1 MTFKQGIDIV
11 ENKRIERI
19 YAKYKNV
26 FLSKILTENEINDL
40 KKICSKSVVIRKIT
54 SRFSA
59 KEAAAKAIGTGFREG
74 LKFTDIEIKYDNLE
88 KPELKLKKK
97 VFNRIFNK
105 NQKILS
111 SVSISNEKTHTI
123 AIVTFI
129 SL

>member
-40 KKICSKSVVIRKIT
+40 KKICSQSVVIRKII

-59 KEAAAKAIGTGFREG
+59 KEAAAKAIGTGFRKG
-74 LKFTDIEIKYDNLE
+74 LKFTDIEIKYDNLG
-88 KPELKLKKK
+88 KPKLELKEK
-97 VFNRIFNK
+97 VFNRIFDK

>member
-11 ENKRIERI
+11 ENKRVERI

-40 KKICSKSVVIRKIT
+40 KKISSQSVVIRKIT

-74 LKFTDIEIKYDNLE
+74 LKFTDIEIKYDNL
-88 KPELKLKKK
+88 
-97 VFNRIFNK
+97 
-105 NQKILS
+105 
-111 SVSISNEKTHTI
+111 
-123 AIVTFI
+123 
-129 SL
+129 